1 MNFWNRVELLRKE
14 KHITYRQLAAAMG
27 VSETTVSSMRRA
39 STEPRASEAAKI
51 AIALETSV
59 EYLTTGEAATK
70 NDEYRLKYLGLK
82 EQLKNILN
90 D

>member
-1 MNFWNRVELLRKE
+1 MDFWNRVELLRKE

-39 STEPRASEAAKI
+39 STEPRASEAA
-51 AIALETSV
+51 
-59 EYLTTGEAATK
+59 TK